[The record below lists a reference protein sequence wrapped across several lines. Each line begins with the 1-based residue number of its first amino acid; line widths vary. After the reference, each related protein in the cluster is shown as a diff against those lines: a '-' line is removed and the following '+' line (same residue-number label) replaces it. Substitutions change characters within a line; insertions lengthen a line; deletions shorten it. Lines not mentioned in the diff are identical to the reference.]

1 MPSNILFSK
10 LVFRTINLKKKKDL
24 PQKNEVM
31 PTKELLRRVLQNQ
44 RTLLEQNDKLLKQQ
58 DQQAMVEKEQGRSNL
73 MKAPAF
79 VKVSRAFA

>member
-10 LVFRTINLKKKKDL
+10 LVFRTINLKKKMDL

-73 MKAPAF
+73 IKAPAF